1 MKLGV
6 AYNVFDD
13 SLELLKASIDC
24 IRKSTHLIAV
34 VYQDISNHL
43 NKADVNIKE
52 YLEHL
57 QNIGLIDVIYHYK
70 PTVNVNNTNSTCHS
84 NEFQKRLIGY
94 EIIKSNSC
102 THFLSMDCDEMYNK
116 KEFAKALKRI
126 EKMDY
131 DSTCVRIQDYH
142 KSPFYQV
149 QKLANYYV
157 PFVHK
162 ITCKPSLTRNFYCY
176 VDPTR
181 IVEGYIKTR
190 ILDDIVMNHMTTI
203 RLDLYKKYKNSS
215 ALIDFHNKIE
225 EMVNNINNYNPESIN
240 NDVKVNILQYD
251 QFNIYQSIGY
261 YKAFYGIKE

>member
-13 SLELLKASIDC
+13 SLELLKASIEC
-24 IRKSTHLIAV
+24 IRKSTHLVVV

-43 NKADVNIKE
+43 NKAEVNIKE

-57 QNIGLIDVIYHYK
+57 RDIGLVDVIHHYK
-70 PTVNVNNTNSTCHS
+70 PTINVHNTHLTCHL
-84 NEFQKRLIGY
+84 NEFQKRMIGY
-94 EIIKSNSC
+94 QIIKDNSC

-116 KEFAKALKRI
+116 KEFSKALKRI
-126 EKMDY
+126 ERMDY
-131 DSTCVRIQDYH
+131 DSTCIRIQDYH
-142 KSPFYQV
+142 KTPFYQI

-162 ITCKPSLTRNFYCY
+162 VICKPSLTRTFYCY

-215 ALIDFHNKIE
+215 ALVNFQDRIDKI
-225 EMVNNINNYNPESIN
+225 VDDINNYNPESTDNEI
-240 NDVKVNILQYD
+240 KVNILQHD
-251 QFNIYQSIGY
+251 QFNIYQSICY